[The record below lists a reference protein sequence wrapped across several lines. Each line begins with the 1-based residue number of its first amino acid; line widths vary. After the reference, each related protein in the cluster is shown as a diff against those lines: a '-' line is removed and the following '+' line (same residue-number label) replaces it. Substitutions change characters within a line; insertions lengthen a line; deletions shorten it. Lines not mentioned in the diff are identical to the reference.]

1 MIDLSKIAYR
11 LTVMDS
17 GGKQYNI
24 KEFVTGLGW
33 EENKNEISVRT
44 SFTAKNDKTSAGRLS
59 ELIKPGC
66 LIGIF
71 ASDGGK
77 QDREVA
83 RGTVQEWNP
92 QEQSSSNTLKC
103 VAYGSHRKDG
113 YTGRTIRAAGTHIKE
128 WSREKSYC
136 Y

>member
-92 QEQSSSNTLKC
+92 QEQSSSNTLKALHMILC
-103 VAYGSHRKDG
+103 MICRGA
-113 YTGRTIRAAGTHIKE
+113 RTTNFIPQE
-128 WSREKSYC
+128 PVQNPL
-136 Y
+136 

>member
-33 EENKNEISVRT
+33 EENKNEISVRI

-103 VAYGSHRKDG
+103 VAYDSLYDLQRSQDNKF
-113 YTGRTIRAAGTHIKE
+113 YSAGTRYKIHYDRCI
-128 WSREKSYC
+128 
-136 Y
+136 

>member
-44 SFTAKNDKTSAGRLS
+44 SLLVFLRVMEESRTEKWQGERCRN
-59 ELIKPGC
+59 
-66 LIGIF
+66 GIRRSK
-71 ASDGGK
+71 A
-77 QDREVA
+77 V
-83 RGTVQEWNP
+83 P
-92 QEQSSSNTLKC
+92 
-103 VAYGSHRKDG
+103 
-113 YTGRTIRAAGTHIKE
+113 IP
-128 WSREKSYC
+128 
-136 Y
+136 

>member
-11 LTVMDS
+11 LTVMSS

-33 EENKNEISVRT
+33 EENKNEISVRV

-59 ELIKPGC
+59 EIIKPGC

-71 ASDGGK
+71 ANDGGT
-77 QDREVA
+77 QDKEVA

-92 QEQSSSNTLKC
+92 QEQSSSSTLKC
-103 VAYGSHRKDG
+103 VAYDALYDLQRSQDNK
-113 YTGRTIRAAGTHIKE
+113 Y
-128 WSREKSYC
+128 
-136 Y
+136 